1 MILLLGVALAASPC
15 PDLDDRVRDARAAL
29 GTAPEDS
36 LRLVEALDP
45 HCLRSADEVPTLATA
60 WRIAGAASWYLD
72 QGGDSPEA
80 RAEAWFRRA
89 LALDDAP
96 QDPDEIG
103 PSPAALYERL
113 RRRAA
118 PEAEVAAL
126 APLWLDGE
134 TLKAGESR
142 AVRAGSHL
150 VFAADGEG
158 APTVLDVPPEGR
170 AWASPPGWSGPEEQ
184 GPTPRR
190 TPWIGAGF
198 GAGVAGAGLVL
209 LGARAQDRFDH
220 DVDFACYD
228 YEGTYADCLKAN
240 PELRGL
246 RNRCQAFSLTGWA
259 AIAAGYGLVV
269 RGATLEGAAL
279 EGARV
284 QVGLDGPGLRV
295 SGAF

>member
-15 PDLDDRVRDARAAL
+15 PDLDAHLREARAAL

-36 LRLVEALDP
+36 LRLVEGLDP
-45 HCLRSADEVPTLATA
+45 HCLRDAEEVASLATA
-60 WRIAGAASWYLD
+60 WRLAGAASWYLD
-72 QGGDSPEA
+72 QGGDVPEA

-96 QDPDEIG
+96 QDPEEIG

-113 RRRAA
+113 RRRGAA
-118 PEAEVAAL
+118 EATVVAL

-134 TLKAGESR
+134 ELRAGEERS
-142 AVRAGSHL
+142 VRAGAHL
-150 VFAADGEG
+150 VFAARGEG
-158 APTVLDVPPEGR
+158 PPTVLDVPAGGR
-170 AWASPPGWSGPEEQ
+170 AWASPPGWAGPEEA
-184 GPTPRR
+184 GPAPRR

-209 LGARAQDRFDH
+209 LGGRAQDRFDH
-220 DVDFACYD
+220 DVDFACYEF
-228 YEGTYADCLKAN
+228 EGSYADCLRAN

-246 RNRCQAFSLTGWA
+246 RNRYQALSVTGWVA
-259 AIAAGYGLVV
+259 VAAGYGLVV
-269 RGATLEGAAL
+269 RGATLEVA
-279 EGARV
+279 V
-284 QVGLDGPGLRV
+284 DGPGLRV